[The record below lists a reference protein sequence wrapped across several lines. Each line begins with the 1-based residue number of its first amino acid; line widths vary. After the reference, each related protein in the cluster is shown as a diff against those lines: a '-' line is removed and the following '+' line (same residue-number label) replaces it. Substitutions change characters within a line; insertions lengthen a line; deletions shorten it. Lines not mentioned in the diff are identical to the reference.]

1 MTTGKALNGKPDA
14 GNPHVRFD
22 GGGVALAATPRRG
35 SLLYKSSII
44 SAVVAL
50 AAFAKTP
57 AEVPREHRYP
67 DAAQGGHLLVLQ
79 CGSDWCESGEDVRKV
94 FESATFRDAL
104 GSGWEFAVY
113 DDMDAPTPDVKAA
126 NEPLSKLRVESK
138 RFPAI
143 TCLTPEPR
151 RFFAQLENIPFD
163 VTAKA
168 LAAQVAAATSA
179 KDEAVRLFGMAKAS
193 GDAAK
198 AADAYGEAFALLS
211 AQVGEFNGK
220 SLREGGLAFADEWK
234 ALVKLDEGDRFG
246 WKLRFEAGTGID
258 WIEKATKFRTDGD
271 LVGGAAFVAD
281 LRAIPTNHL
290 SVVQRQALDIAEYAL
305 WRKDVL
311 RKTSNAAHLRH
322 ALSLGRDTVWGQC
335 ALGYLIL
342 SGEKFEK
349 RGRYRAPV
357 RPRPADVVG
366 ETPGFPIAKTEARV
380 AAIKP
385 GGGFSEDDK
394 LAIAQYAVLRRIGKD
409 AWDALNARPGAAAF
423 VKEFFGDR
431 AWMEDFAWSGACTD
445 WPKAIIALESIVY
458 QDGGRWIAGDGAG
471 RRFATALAL
480 THHGRDEAWLA
491 DLLDAYRSTA
501 LAKRLHL
508 SAKSQPVWL
517 WRFALLQTAGC
528 SRPASVEGSF
538 DLGSEAAEQQRFL
551 DAYFNAPFAKYA
563 GACWLVPYRS
573 DNCFGENVHT
583 PFYYESWRA
592 ADEWILRRYSP
603 TVGGV
608 CGELSKFGSGCSNAH
623 GLPSAPVSQP
633 SHCAYVRRRL
643 DGPGEIDYSVNRGTG
658 FETVVPEHGHG
669 TFTYCQAH
677 EGTFSGDRE
686 RRHDA
691 DRLLEAAFFAEKS
704 GRAPED
710 VAALF
715 ASACDA
721 WPTHYCAWRL
731 RGEWIARAARPLE
744 GHRAFADSCAEA
756 LKGWRQPLWDILT
769 PYFERVNKERG
780 AAALADELVRM
791 MPALRQ
797 GEDKMQEEGFFD
809 SALARWTK
817 PIGKDAALTERVA
830 VAALEAQAGTKDY
843 FAQTLSWCADFMIAD
858 AGRFGRLA
866 ELLGRLSG
874 GNGQNIDFGR
884 IILAASK
891 AGNFAAFRQMAELQ
905 SKVSPLKREGKG
917 YPEKDFGGVLVSADA
932 MLRTSSTSRWDWP
945 ASYPLGLD
953 ALPLSGNAFHTDK
966 EKEPWAMVV
975 LAGECRVRGVLVANP
990 GGYRGRQPPI
1000 EVQLSGDGK
1009 EWRTVFSDDAVRTEY
1024 RVDLGDKSV
1033 VAKFVRVRRV
1043 PGAREDFFHLNKIL
1057 VYGDRMY

>member
-1 MTTGKALNGKPDA
+1 M
-14 GNPHVRFD
+14 
-22 GGGVALAATPRRG
+22 
-35 SLLYKSSII
+35 KSSII

-57 AEVPREHRYP
+57 AEVPKEHRYP

-366 ETPGFPIAKTEARV
+366 ETPGFPLAKTEARV

-445 WPKAIIALESIVY
+445 WPKAILALESIVY

-517 WRFALLQTAGC
+517 WRFALLQTARC
-528 SRPASVEGSF
+528 SRPASVERSF

-633 SHCAYVRRRL
+633 RHCAYVRRRL
-643 DGPGEIDYSVNRGTG
+643 DGTWEIDYSVNRGTG
-658 FETVVPEHGHG
+658 FETVVPEHGCG

-932 MLRTSSTSRWDWP
+932 MLRTSSTSRWDGP